1 MDSRSCVAAVVVAEA
16 GERMID
22 VGWWMLWE
30 SDGESWGGKSGEAT
44 GALRMVEAGRLAVE
58 GGWKPNGGWWK
69 ANYGSLEA
77 VGG

>member
-1 MDSRSCVAAVVVAEA
+1 MDSRSCVAAVVVVEA
-16 GERMID
+16 GERMMD

-30 SDGESWGGKSGEAT
+30 TDGESWGGRSVEAT
-44 GALRMVEAGRLAVE
+44 GAWRMVEAGRLAVE

-69 ANYGSLEA
+69 AKDGSLEA